1 MFEDCGNCFAME
13 QSDYTSVR
21 RVNKYHIINII
32 YGDTNESNINLKGF
46 KFGLDD
52 CLTHADYWK
61 VN

>member
-1 MFEDCGNCFAME
+1 VFISF
-13 QSDYTSVR
+13 YFVFSVR

-46 KFGLDD
+46 EFGLDD